1 MISLLPS
8 FEETVVLPRNI
19 QDPYQRLAAS
29 TSNKPFL
36 QPDEEI
42 LLFAGWVR
50 PDRFRI
56 SLRTRRPNYFLPLVI
71 GRLEES
77 SSGCILL
84 LRYVLF
90 PTTRILIQ
98 LWTVLVMLSSAMA
111 GYSYHKPVLGLMGLV
126 ALVLVYLVAWA
137 NFRIQLRLTREAIQ
151 RVVA

>member
-8 FEETVVLPRNI
+8 YEETLVLPRNVH
-19 QDPYQRLAAS
+19 DPYQRLAAS

-42 LLFAGWVR
+42 LLFAGWVK

-77 SSGCILL
+77 STGCILL

-90 PTTRILIQ
+90 PTTRVLIQ
-98 LWTVLVMLSSAMA
+98 LWTLLVILISAMA
-111 GYSYHKPVLGLMGLV
+111 GNAYHKPLLGLMGIGM
-126 ALVLVYLVAWA
+126 LVLVYLVAWA
-137 NFRIQLRLTREAIQ
+137 NFRIQLRFTRDTIQ